1 MAPVMLIVVGPFVNM
16 LSNTVGNA
24 FIWLYDTTGAFG
36 GAVFGSVYPF
46 LVFTG
51 LHHAVVPVE
60 LQSLATLGYDPFLAL
75 GAAGNAAVAGAAL
88 MVSIDSKNKEFKG
101 LALSSGITALIGTT
115 EPALYGVLGILR
127 KPFIGTVAGGAV
139 GGAIMAIFKVYGSG
153 LGPVPLAGIGMFLGD
168 KFLWYLAGVSI
179 SVGVSMAVTHFV
191 GFEDVKDNQ

>member
-1 MAPVMLIVVGPFVNM
+1 MKTSWHSTLQNKKHSPYFETSVSCQKSVFPVNL
-16 LSNTVGNA
+16 L
-24 FIWLYDTTGAFG
+24 
-36 GAVFGSVYPF
+36 
-46 LVFTG
+46 
-51 LHHAVVPVE
+51 
-60 LQSLATLGYDPFLAL
+60 TL
-75 GAAGNAAVAGAAL
+75 
-88 MVSIDSKNKEFKG
+88 FKG
-101 LALSSGITALIGTT
+101 LELSSGITALIVTT